1 MSFTAGV
8 RIDGTQETIRLLK
21 KFYPD
26 LAKEFT
32 KEVKHIVAP
41 ITDAA
46 KSKYPDKI
54 LSGMFRNWSQGKN
67 SRPLFPYS
75 ASNARTG
82 VKVRI
87 RNKNSNDM
95 PTAVITITQANPA
108 AALIDMAGKSNAGTG
123 IMFNQNLTNA
133 FSNPSRVMWPST
145 TGHLAQVTN
154 NVSDLVHK
162 QEKIVSSQL
171 AKVG

>member
-8 RIDGTQETIRLLK
+8 KIDGTQETIRLLK

-75 ASNARTG
+75 ASKARSG
-82 VKVRI
+82 IKVKI
-87 RNKNSNDM
+87 RNKNSQDM
-95 PTAVITITQANPA
+95 PTAVITITQMNPA
-108 AALIDMAGKSNAGTG
+108 AAIVDMAGKTNAGTG
-123 IMFNQNLTNA
+123 IMFNQNLTSA
-133 FSNPSRVMWPST
+133 FGNPSRVMWPST
-145 TGHLAQVTN
+145 VDHIAQIN
-154 NVSDLVHK
+154 NNISDLVHK